1 MQEEYTDLIPILINL
16 CIVLQ
21 PVAYNRNITL
31 NFTPTEKEIW
41 IECVA
46 SKLKY
51 GFDKLL
57 AAIIDYMPDNNI
69 LYITTEVFNKDE
81 AKYVS
86 VRIRNTGIN
95 LKQVQAITNDCG
107 LPASIFS
114 FSSKETVFEVCYS
127 LSSAVPA
134 DTGKQ
139 AISGGPFNYIN
150 FVKGIKSH
158 FSKLNNPVERL
169 VETRPKE
176 AAFLT
181 SINQCILKNLQDESF
196 DANAL
201 STAIAMSRAQLLRR
215 LKSLTGN
222 SPAFYIKTI
231 RLEKAKELLET
242 SDIAVSEVAHKT
254 GFNSPSNFTKV
265 FSEKY
270 GITPSQFRRPKRD
283 DATNE

>member
-1 MQEEYTDLIPILINL
+1 MQKKEYTDIIPLLKHL

-21 PVAYNRNITL
+21 PFANNRNITL
-31 NFTPTEKEIW
+31 DFTGTEKEIR
-41 IECVA
+41 IDCA
-46 SKLKY
+46 ANNLLNGFNKL
-51 GFDKLL
+51 FTS
-57 AAIIDYMPDNNI
+57 IIDYMPDNNT
-69 LYITTEVFNKDE
+69 LYITTDVIEKGE

-86 VRIRNTGIN
+86 VKIRNTGIN
-95 LKQVQAITNDCG
+95 LKQVPAITNSCG
-107 LPASIFS
+107 LPASLFS
-114 FSSKETVFEVCYS
+114 YSAKATVFEVCYS
-127 LSSAVPA
+127 LSRSVAN

-139 AISGGPFNYIN
+139 TMNGGPFNYIN

-158 FSKLNNPVERL
+158 FSKLKNPVDRL
-169 VETRPKE
+169 SETKPRE

-181 SINQCILKNLQDESF
+181 SINQCILKNLEDENF

-201 STAIAMSRAQLLRR
+201 SVAVAMSRAQLFRR

-222 SPAFYIKTI
+222 SPGYYIKTM

-242 SDIAVSEVAHKT
+242 SDITVSEAAYKT

-283 DATNE
+283 ATNQ